1 MSSRQ
6 EALTANHVCPWW
18 LAYTFDN
25 PIRKLF
31 HQPSKILG
39 SYIVK
44 GMKVMDVGCGMGFF
58 SIGMAKMV
66 GDEGK
71 VIAMDLQPK
80 MLAITQKRATRVGLA
95 ERIFLHRC
103 QPDQLGLKEKADF
116 ILPFW
121 MVHEVK
127 NKKSFFSELHSNLAA
142 GGKILTAE
150 PKMHVSSEAF
160 QKTLEIAQSV
170 GLRLCE
176 QPAIRFSLT
185 ALFES
190 LPN

>member
-6 EALTANHVCPWW
+6 QAPTANHVCPWW

-25 PIRKLF
+25 PVRKLF
-31 HQPSKILG
+31 HQPPKILG
-39 SYIVK
+39 SYIEK
-44 GMKVMDVGCGMGFF
+44 GMKVVDVGCGMGFF
-58 SIGMAKMV
+58 SIGMAQMV

-71 VIAMDLQPK
+71 VISIDLQQK
-80 MLAITQKRATRVGLA
+80 MLEITQKRATRAGLA
-95 ERIFLHRC
+95 ERIFPHRC
-103 QPDQLGLKEKADF
+103 QPDKLGLTEKVDF
-116 ILPFW
+116 ILTFW

-127 NKKSFFSELHSNLAA
+127 NKKSFFRELHSNLAP
-142 GGKILTAE
+142 GGKVLTAE
-150 PKMHVSSEAF
+150 PKMHVSPQAF
-160 QKTLEIAQSV
+160 QKTLVIAQST

-190 LPN
+190 I